1 MVSIQTRCE
10 IISYLDY
17 VNLAEFG
24 VGFNFQLALINNKC
38 EA

>member
-17 VNLAEFG
+17 VNAEFG